1 MCLILD
7 ANRYGDF
14 LNPDNEDM
22 KPVREWLRIKNGK
35 IAYSPTQKFRKEL
48 SEAIWKQFVEY
59 REKGKLKLI
68 NKEIV
73 QSKQKTLPNLKSDDH
88 HIIALALAANVKLLV
103 SADEDLHEDFK
114 QIVGGKI
121 YQNKTHERL
130 LTRDLCR

>member
-14 LNPDNEDM
+14 IKDHEDM
-22 KPVREWLRIKNGK
+22 KPVKKWIEGENGK
-35 IAYSPTQKFRKEL
+35 IAYSPTQKFEKEL
-48 SEAIWKQFVEY
+48 SKSIRGQFAKY
-59 REKGKLKLI
+59 REAGKLKLI
-68 NKEIV
+68 NKEMV
-73 QSKQKTLPNLKSDDH
+73 QNIQKTLPKLKSNDP

-103 SADEDLHEDFK
+103 SADKKLYKDFK

-121 YQNKTHERL
+121 YQNKTNKRF